1 MKIFWENLTRYP
13 RFLITSVSGLII
25 VLLNPLIKLAKKN
38 KATQI
43 FLLGFVFLTFII
55 FTFILNAMLNL

>member
-25 VLLNPLIKLAKKN
+25 VLLNPIIKLAKRN
-38 KATQI
+38 TATQ
-43 FLLGFVFLTFII
+43 FLLLIFTILTFLGL
-55 FTFILNAMLNL
+55 TLILNAMLNL